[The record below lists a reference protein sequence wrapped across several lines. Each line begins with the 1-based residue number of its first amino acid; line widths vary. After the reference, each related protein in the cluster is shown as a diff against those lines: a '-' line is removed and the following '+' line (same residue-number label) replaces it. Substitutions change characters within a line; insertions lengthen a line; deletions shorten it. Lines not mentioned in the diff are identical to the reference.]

1 MGKKHRPAKICSY
14 TKKKVFS
21 VNAAR
26 ATVKNADRHG
36 IVAYYLC
43 TACGGYHLTTKGGPQ
58 GFRGEIPPPQ
68 AFSGFYDE
76 KKGWMEKE

>member
-1 MGKKHRPAKICSY
+1 MGKKHRPAKVCDY
-14 TKKKVFS
+14 TKKKIFS
-21 VNAAR
+21 LNAAR
-26 ATVKNADRHG
+26 TTVRHSGQHG
-36 IVAYYLC
+36 IRSYYLC

-68 AFSGFYDE
+68 AFRGFYDE